1 MRGMAKS
8 DIIERERI
16 QILEVQYKSVR
27 AESVGFPFGC
37 ADRDTRKIYRKDK
50 VNGNIYNLKDDMK
63 KAENRITEG
72 GAHE

>member
-16 QILEVQYKSVR
+16 QILEVQYKPVR
-27 AESVGFPFGC
+27 AESVGFHFGY

-50 VNGNIYNLKDDMK
+50 VNVNIYNLKDDMK

-72 GAHE
+72 DAHE